1 MILEGCPEGLDI
13 VCLTMMR
20 SNPFLYYCDLPS
32 MGAAISSLKETIE
45 GMTELDT
52 HAERLMRLLCVL
64 PGWSEKNVQISFK
77 FNGST
82 CKKYVSSE
90 WWVEFSMFADSS
102 SVVHKMGVVVLLLSS
117 ILIIFYGLFVQL
129 YISFLEIHQPSFF
142 FNSLKFI

>member
-1 MILEGCPEGLDI
+1 MILECCPEGLDI
-13 VCLTMMR
+13 VCLIMMR

-90 WWVEFSMFADSS
+90 WWVEFSMFVDSS
-102 SVVHKMGVVVLLLSS
+102 SVVHKMGVAVLLLSS

-129 YISFLEIHQPSFF
+129 YISFLEIHQLSFF
-142 FNSLKFI
+142 

>member
-1 MILEGCPEGLDI
+1 
-13 VCLTMMR
+13 
-20 SNPFLYYCDLPS
+20 
-32 MGAAISSLKETIE
+32 MGAAISSLEETIE

-82 CKKYVSSE
+82 CKKYDSSK
-90 WWVEFSMFADSS
+90 WWIEFSMFVDSS

-117 ILIIFYGLFVQL
+117 ILIIVYGLFVQL
-129 YISFLEIHQPSFF
+129 YISFLEIHQPNVF
-142 FNSLKFI
+142 